1 MPLDH
6 YVSQVHLRKFYS
18 PVLVD
23 RMYAMRKSDLK
34 EFTPDSRS
42 VCRINDGSTNA
53 YLRESRA
60 IEEFLKQIEPK
71 YNSAVDKLIE
81 DEIDH
86 ECIYTI
92 AGFVAYV
99 LTCSPTAQR
108 ISAEPMKVMLETSAI
123 AMEEHGMLPVPP
135 EAVGGRSLSDLL
147 SARDIEFIV
156 DPKYPQAVGISAI
169 LDHIAVFGNFEWDIL
184 LNEFEDSPFF
194 TSDFPVATEETQ
206 DWRYVNRIVP
216 LAPNLAVRIRPDL
229 TVDRKRAKLSFGNRG
244 RRRKKMTRSEV
255 VGINRLVVRSAEDMI
270 FYRDNANWVPKFIS
284 KNRYYRIESVTRK
297 RRLNDGSLLLST
309 QRIVGF
315 EHSV

>member
-6 YVSQVHLRKFYS
+6 YLSQVHLKKFYS

-53 YLRESRA
+53 YLRESRK
-60 IEEFLKQIEPK
+60 IEEFLKQIEPR
-71 YNSAVDKLIE
+71 YNSAVDKIIE
-81 DEIDH
+81 DKIDH
-86 ECIYTI
+86 ECIYAI

-99 LTCSPTAQR
+99 LACSPTAQR
-108 ISAEPMKVMLETSAI
+108 ISAEPIRVMLETSAI
-123 AMEEHGMLPVPP
+123 AAEEHGMLPIPP
-135 EAVGGRSLSDLL
+135 EEVGGRNLSELL
-147 SARDIEFIV
+147 SSGDIEFVV

-169 LDHIAVFGNFEWDIL
+169 FNHIAVFGNFKWDIL
-184 LNEFEDSPFF
+184 LNKFEDSPFF
-194 TSDFPVATEETQ
+194 TSDFPVATEETR

-216 LAPNLAVRIRPDL
+216 LAPNLAIRIRPDL
-229 TVDRKRAKLSFGNRG
+229 SFDRKRAKLSFANFGY
-244 RRRKKMTRSEV
+244 RRENMLRSEV
-255 VGINRLVVRSAEDMI
+255 VGINRLLVQSAEDMI
-270 FYRDNANWVPKFIS
+270 FYRDNANWVPKFIA

-297 RRLNDGSLLLST
+297 RQLGDGSLVIST

-315 EHSV
+315 EHSD